1 MENASKALI
10 IAGAVLISIV
20 LISLGVILIGNSGD
34 SSDQAKETANM
45 IENKSDQAIEKL
57 NTSLNFLN

>member
-20 LISLGVILIGNSGD
+20 LISLGVMLIGNSGD
-34 SSDQAKETANM
+34 STDKANQTANM
-45 IENKSDQAIEKL
+45 IETQSNKAIEKL
-57 NTSLNFLN
+57 NTSLNFLD

>member
-34 SSDQAKETANM
+34 SSEQAKKTGNM
-45 IENKSDQAIEKL
+45 IENKSGQAKEKL
-57 NTSLNFLN
+57 NTSLDFLN